1 MRTPVIDPYA
11 AGIVRR
17 IFEMRAAGVKP
28 IQIATTLNEE
38 GVLTL
43 FDYYYKRI
51 GKPNPYN
58 HSHLWSGRNLEN
70 ILKNPVY
77 IGTLAQL
84 RTTTVS
90 YKNHIVFLQF
100 KQSFLYYTTETR
112 KSQSVNLLQT
122 KIRCNIPP
130 FVL

>member
-43 FDYYYKRI
+43 FDY
-51 GKPNPYN
+51 
-58 HSHLWSGRNLEN
+58 
-70 ILKNPVY
+70 
-77 IGTLAQL
+77 
-84 RTTTVS
+84 
-90 YKNHIVFLQF
+90 
-100 KQSFLYYTTETR
+100 
-112 KSQSVNLLQT
+112 
-122 KIRCNIPP
+122 
-130 FVL
+130 